1 MDLSLTVEPGSAGD
15 RPVDQGG
22 ELLIVAIKGELD
34 TNTSGQ
40 LEVTLEE
47 QLQSGVRQIVL
58 DMTAMDYVS
67 SVGLRVCLAYL
78 KKLKS
83 EAGSLMLAGL
93 NEEVQEVF
101 DMAGFS
107 GLFEIFPSLD
117 DVRARHQA

>member
-1 MDLSLTVEPGSAGD
+1 MDLSLTVETGSGRAGHAD
-15 RPVDQGG
+15 PAND
-22 ELLIVAIKGELD
+22 LLIVAIKGELD
-34 TNTSGQ
+34 TNTSSQ
-40 LEVTLEE
+40 LEAALQE
-47 QLQSGVRQIVL
+47 QLQGGARRIVL

-78 KKLKS
+78 KKLKA

-117 DVRARHQA
+117 EVRARHQA

>member
-1 MDLSLTVEPGSAGD
+1 VDLSLTVEPGLGGE
-15 RPVDQGG
+15 RPAEQGS

-40 LEVTLEE
+40 LELALQE
-47 QLQSGVRQIVL
+47 QLQRGARRIVL

-78 KKLKS
+78 KRLKS
-83 EAGSLMLAGL
+83 EAGILMLAGL

-107 GLFEIFPSLD
+107 GLFEIFPSLEE
-117 DVRARHQA
+117 VRARHQA